1 MDIPPS
7 SVCATNKMYGMVDN
21 TNEASS
27 CAALNNPRDFSSS
40 PPEEMLALL
49 DDVAAREDAS
59 TNISNKFSNDPPSLP
74 LPIKSEII
82 PMVDKCAR

>member
-1 MDIPPS
+1 
-7 SVCATNKMYGMVDN
+7 MYGMVDN

-27 CAALNNPRDFSSS
+27 CAALNNARDFSSS